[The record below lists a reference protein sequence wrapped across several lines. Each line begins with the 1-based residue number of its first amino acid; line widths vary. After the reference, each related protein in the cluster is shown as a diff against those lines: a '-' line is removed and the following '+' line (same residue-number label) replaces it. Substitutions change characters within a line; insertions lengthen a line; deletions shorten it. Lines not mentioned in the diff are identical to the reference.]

1 MILANGRLYPSEQQN
16 ELLSSLEQKLN
27 RTLENGSLSAEAV
40 IAAFDRLSRRI
51 VDGEFDL
58 LISSLGAEGAER
70 YAELAA
76 KLLSRENIE
85 HKIRTEL
92 PELPESTSPPHGLKA
107 VKIRREPL
115 GVLFHIAAGNAEVL
129 PAFSVAEG
137 LLTGNVN
144 ILKLPQADRGLTI
157 EIFLRLLEEEPSL
170 TDYIYV
176 FDTPS
181 ADIAA
186 MRKMADMADGIA
198 VWGGNE
204 AISAVRRL
212 APDGVRI
219 IEWGHKLG
227 FCYISGYT
235 DKDAELAALAEHIM
249 STKQLLCSSCQ
260 VIYLDTDSFEDIRS
274 FCDEF
279 LPYLERA
286 AEKFPVTEIGAA
298 AEITLRRYTD
308 SLERDIYG
316 SSEAERLLLQGDK
329 TSLTAC
335 RDSGL
340 ELSYM
345 YGNVL
350 VKPLPRQALLTELRN
365 SKGALQTAGLICS
378 PEKRSAL
385 TELLIR
391 CGATRVTAAGGMS
404 ESFSGEAHD
413 GDYALQRYTRIVNIE

>member
-1 MILANGRLYPSEQQN
+1 MILAKGQIYPSEKQD
-16 ELLSSLEQKLN
+16 EI
-27 RTLENGSLSAEAV
+27 LSALRRNINDTLLTKKLSQETV
-40 IAAFDRLSRRI
+40 IAAFDNLSRKISEGR
-51 VDGEFDL
+51 FDR
-58 LISSLGAEGAER
+58 LIASIGIEGAEK
-70 YAELAA
+70 YAQLAA
-76 KLLSRENIE
+76 KMLSRENIE
-85 HKIRTEL
+85 HKIQTEL
-92 PELPESTSPPHGLKA
+92 GTTPDKTSPPHGLKA

-115 GVLFHIAAGNAEVL
+115 GVLFHIAAGNVDVL

-137 LLTGNVN
+137 LLTGNIN
-144 ILKLPQADRGLTI
+144 ILKLPQADNGLTI
-157 EIFLRLLEEEPSL
+157 EILRQLLEEEPALS
-170 TDYIYV
+170 DFIYV

-181 ADIAA
+181 SDIAA
-186 MRKMADMADGIA
+186 MRKMAVLSDGIA

-227 FCYISGYT
+227 FCYVSGYE
-235 DKDAELAALAEHIM
+235 DRESEMNALAEHIM
-249 STKQLLCSSCQ
+249 ATKQLLCSSCQ
-260 VIYLDTDSFEDIRS
+260 VIFLDTDRFEEVEK
-274 FCDEF
+274 FCTEF

-286 AEKFPVTEIGAA
+286 SEKYPVTEIGAV

-308 SLERDIYG
+308 TMEKDIYG
-316 SSEAERLLLQGDK
+316 QHHTEQVLFQGEN

-335 RDSGL
+335 TDSTL

-345 YGNVL
+345 YGNCL
-350 VKPLPRQALLTELRN
+350 VKPLPKQNVMTELRKN
-365 SKGALQTAGLICS
+365 KGVLQTAGLICT
-378 PEKRSAL
+378 PEKRREL

-391 CGATRVTAAGGMS
+391 CGVTRITTAGNMS